1 MPTKKKL
8 TSTSEVSRF
17 VDQLTDYA
25 LACHQANFNES
36 RKLKRHPGKTPD
48 AIVKGFQVAAAI
60 VINACAKVKF
70 DKSGSLFPDGNG
82 TKVANMLADHT
93 FSRDP
98 DGTCHFLDALSGR
111 IVLLNLLR
119 RLAKLGLERSLAHK
133 FKTSSEWQAHL
144 DVLDQCTKDNRR
156 FSEGSAANLV
166 SCLDLLNA
174 RDIKLIL
181 DPTAADP
188 ESDVE
193 ASLRKLDERE
203 QKHHRQHGKA
213 EANIRDLIKSH
224 HPLEHFDEA
233 SRSDFERICLYN
245 ELQKARH
252 DPTNFRS
259 EKELVRRALSEHP
272 SAFMTRTGIRRV
284 MTFESAYRDYRDWKD
299 GNGYWRK
306 HAKDMRADVYAK
318 FQR

>member
-144 DVLDQCTKDNRR
+144 DLLDPKNGSRGRIFLTQRR
-156 FSEGSAANLV
+156 REAENAEKIANL
-166 SCLDLLNA
+166 
-174 RDIKLIL
+174 
-181 DPTAADP
+181 
-188 ESDVE
+188 
-193 ASLRKLDERE
+193 
-203 QKHHRQHGKA
+203 
-213 EANIRDLIKSH
+213 
-224 HPLEHFDEA
+224 
-233 SRSDFERICLYN
+233 
-245 ELQKARH
+245 
-252 DPTNFRS
+252 
-259 EKELVRRALSEHP
+259 
-272 SAFMTRTGIRRV
+272 
-284 MTFESAYRDYRDWKD
+284 
-299 GNGYWRK
+299 
-306 HAKDMRADVYAK
+306 
-318 FQR
+318 

>member
-8 TSTSEVSRF
+8 TSSSEESRF
-17 VDQLTDYA
+17 VDELTDYA

-60 VINACAKVKF
+60 VIDACAKVKF
-70 DKSGSLFPDGNG
+70 DKAGSLFPDGND
-82 TKVANMLADHT
+82 TMVAHMLADHT

-98 DGTCHFLDALSGR
+98 DGTCHFLDALSGW

-119 RLAKLGLERSLAHK
+119 RLAKFGLERSRAHK

-144 DVLDQCTKDNRR
+144 DLLDQCAKDNRR

-174 RDIKLIL
+174 RDIKRIL

-193 ASLRKLDERE
+193 VSLRKLDERE
-203 QKHHRQHGKA
+203 QKHHQQHGKA

-224 HPLEHFDEA
+224 HPLKHFDEA
-233 SRSDFERICLYN
+233 TRSDFERICLYN
-245 ELQKARH
+245 DLRKAH
-252 DPTNFRS
+252 KGPANSRS
-259 EKELVRRALSEHP
+259 EKELVRHALSEYP
-272 SAFMTRTGIRRV
+272 SVFTTRTGTRHT
-284 MTFESAYRDYRDWKD
+284 MTFESAYRDYRDWKAGD
-299 GNGYWRK
+299 GYWRK
-306 HAKDMRADVYAK
+306 HAKDIRADVYAK

>member
-119 RLAKLGLERSLAHK
+119 RLAKLGLERSHAHK

-144 DVLDQCTKDNRR
+144 DLLDQCAKDNRR
-156 FSEGSAANLV
+156 FSEGSAANLI

-174 RDIKLIL
+174 RDIKRIL
-181 DPTAADP
+181 DPTAAAISP
-188 ESDVE
+188 
-193 ASLRKLDERE
+193 A
-203 QKHHRQHGKA
+203 
-213 EANIRDLIKSH
+213 
-224 HPLEHFDEA
+224 
-233 SRSDFERICLYN
+233 
-245 ELQKARH
+245 
-252 DPTNFRS
+252 
-259 EKELVRRALSEHP
+259 
-272 SAFMTRTGIRRV
+272 
-284 MTFESAYRDYRDWKD
+284 
-299 GNGYWRK
+299 
-306 HAKDMRADVYAK
+306 
-318 FQR
+318 

>member
-8 TSTSEVSRF
+8 TSFSEEGKF
-17 VDQLTDYA
+17 VDELTDYA

-36 RKLKRHPGKTPD
+36 GKLKRHPDKTPA

-60 VINACAKVKF
+60 VIDACAKVKF
-70 DKSGSLFPDGNG
+70 DKAGSLFPDGND
-82 TKVANMLADHT
+82 TMVAHMLADHT

-98 DGTCHFLDALSGR
+98 DGTCHFLDALSGW

-119 RLAKLGLERSLAHK
+119 RLAKFGLERSRAHK

-144 DVLDQCTKDNRR
+144 DLLDQCAKDNRR
-156 FSEGSAANLV
+156 FSEGSAANLI

-174 RDIKLIL
+174 RNIKRIL

-188 ESDVE
+188 EGDVE

-203 QKHHRQHGKA
+203 QKHHQQHGKA

-245 ELQKARH
+245 ELQKACQ

-259 EKELVRRALSEHP
+259 EKELVRRTLSEHP
-272 SAFMTRTGIRRV
+272 SIFTTRTGARHT
-284 MTFESAYRDYRDWKD
+284 MTFESAYRDYRDWKA
-299 GNGYWRK
+299 GTGYWRK
-306 HAKDMRADVYAK
+306 HAKDIRADAYAK